1 MLGCIA
7 EAASTA
13 ITVDPDVRAL
23 PAHTG
28 VLLDVCW
35 PARAQELADARWFAR
50 DEVAEFL
57 RRSADLRAPGIRLP
71 PKYALSHQLIR
82 AWLES
87 TAAKY

>member
-1 MLGCIA
+1 
-7 EAASTA
+7 
-13 ITVDPDVRAL
+13 
-23 PAHTG
+23 
-28 VLLDVCW
+28 
-35 PARAQELADARWFAR
+35 
-50 DEVAEFL
+50 VAEFL